1 MRRQGGL
8 VVLWSL
14 VALVHRVG
22 AVADHYRSLG
32 VPRDASHDAI
42 KAAYRKIALKHHPD
56 KMKRDASAETRK
68 ASQRIFE
75 DANVAM
81 EILGDPAQRRQYDF
95 DLANPIQEG
104 PDGIYRQGPSGAQER
119 PQPPRPVVEVVVACT
134 LKQFGG
140 WEDARVTL
148 SAYESALGTA
158 VPREIA
164 TALQLPL
171 RLPLPPGSAPG
182 DVIRCTMR
190 QLGRGGIDI
199 DFILRALPERNI
211 RRRGNDLHVTHTLPA
226 WHNLIRPAVS
236 IRGVDGGR
244 LHVRARGQ
252 RVRAQSAAS
261 RSTRQRGDVV
271 SIPGAGMPIRGTGDA
286 AQACERG
293 DVHVEFHVRG
303 AGREAL
309 RASACVGGAAAM
321 MRASRFAIAWC
332 PVVAH
337 ELYDWASI
345 GVSAVHHFLSLELLG
360 RWSRENRATRAEA
373 ESKRRAARQ
382 RARAERK
389 REGRRREAAR
399 QRSKLRQRWRAASEP
414 WRDRIV
420 GAWRWAF
427 DPSYEDAAP
436 GGTD

>member
-182 DVIRCTMR
+182 DVIRCDAPARARRDRYRLYPARSPRAQHPAAR
-190 QLGRGGIDI
+190 QRPP
-199 DFILRALPERNI
+199 R
-211 RRRGNDLHVTHTLPA
+211 HHTLPA

-236 IRGVDGGR
+236 IQGVDGGR